1 MFVGAIN
8 ADLRSVLAGLAPA
21 WQGRP
26 IYVGCSGNATIER
39 ILASLGVGELH
50 GNDVSLYSCALGH
63 YLAGQPF
70 HVTVRDNRYAWLG
83 PWLEPGIPTVATL
96 LLCTTAFQF
105 ADRDTPYHRRMW
117 DAYTGRWAQLHAE
130 TCEKVKAATEGVRLR
145 SFYAGDVVDFLTNAP
160 EESVVISSPPTY
172 RGGYERLYRQLDAVF
187 DWPKPDYQL
196 FTEERFEALIDVIR
210 TKRVW
215 VVSRDQ
221 PIPTLDG
228 FQVARVQTG
237 MRSKPVY
244 VYSNQPGAT
253 LTVPRQKLE
262 AVPYPRVTDR
272 AEPPLALIDLTQGQL
287 NTLRSEYLNP
297 RIAPAAATVRFAVL
311 AHGRLAGAMAFTLYS
326 RYGNDWCDAYLMTDF
341 AVSSAVPKLSKLV
354 LAATL
359 TKEVQTVLEQAA
371 CGRVQTIGTTAFTD
385 KPVSMKYRG
394 VYSLHSRKEGQL
406 NYVGTAGKWT
416 LEEAY
421 QWWTKKQ
428 TCAA

>member
-8 ADLRSVLAGLAPA
+8 GDLRSVLASLAPA
-21 WQGRP
+21 WRGLP
-26 IYVGCSGNATIER
+26 IFVGCSGNATIER
-39 ILASLGVGELH
+39 ILPSLDVGELH
-50 GNDVSLYSCALGH
+50 GNDVAVYSCALGH
-63 YLAGQPF
+63 HLASQPF
-70 HVTVRDNRYAWLG
+70 HVTIEDERYAWLK
-83 PWLEPGIPTVATL
+83 PYVEPGVPTVTTL
-96 LLCTTAFQF
+96 LLCTTAFQL

-117 DAYTGRWAQLHAE
+117 QAYTGRWAQLHAE
-130 TCEKVKAATEGVRLR
+130 TAEKIKAATEKVRLR

-160 EESVVISSPPTY
+160 EESVVVSAPPTY
-172 RGGYERLYRQLDAVF
+172 RGGYERLYKKLGAVF

-196 FTEERFEALIDVIR
+196 FTEERFAALIDVIR

-244 VYSNQPGAT
+244 VYSNHAGAT

-262 AVPYPRVTDR
+262 AVPYARVTDR
-272 AEPPLALIDLTQGQL
+272 AEPPLALVDLTQGQL

-297 RIAPAAATVRFAVL
+297 RMAPAAATVRFGVL
-311 AHGRLAGAMAFTLYS
+311 AAGRLAGAMGFKLYWP
-326 RYGNDWCDAYLMTDF
+326 YGDDWCHAYRMTDF
-341 AVSSAVPKLSKLV
+341 AVSCSVPKLSKLV

-371 CGRVQTIGTTAFTD
+371 CGRVQTIATTAFTD

-394 VYSLHSRKEGQL
+394 VYALHSRKEGAL
-406 NYVGTAGKWT
+406 NYVGMAGKWT

-421 QWWTKKQ
+421 QWWNKKQ